1 MTHDM
6 RNLLPSGLNII
17 PSWDD
22 GFYPLRALRRNTNME
37 CKPIRKRFRHL
48 FFF

>member
-1 MTHDM
+1 M
-6 RNLLPSGLNII
+6 RDLLPSGLNII
-17 PSWDD
+17 PSWHD
-22 GFYPLRALRRNTNME
+22 GFYPLRALRRNTDME